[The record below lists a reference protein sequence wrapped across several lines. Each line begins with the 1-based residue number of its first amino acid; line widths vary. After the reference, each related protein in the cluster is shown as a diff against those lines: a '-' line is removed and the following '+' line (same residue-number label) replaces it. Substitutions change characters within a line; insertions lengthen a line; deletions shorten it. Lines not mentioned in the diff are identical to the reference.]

1 VTDTLIAGGTTHSLV
16 QYSYDA
22 KGRLD
27 CTATWMNPAAFG
39 SLPGSA
45 CWLGAQG
52 SFGLGRI
59 TQTIYTAADE
69 VRSVRVAH
77 GTADQPTSSRAT
89 IRPRPAGLFDRRRR
103 QPQPTRT

>member
-1 VTDTLIAGGTTHSLV
+1 VTDTLIAGVTTHSLV

-77 GTADQPTSSRAT
+77 GTADQADELTNYYTAT
-89 IRPRPAGLFDRRRR
+89 AGRPL
-103 QPQPTRT
+103 